1 MDLIVRVKEIKGTCP
16 VYSPG
21 DSIVIRNGYILDTKN
36 SAEVCMHSLG
46 SLMPYYIALS
56 RGIPPKSLGLSGPK
70 EGAAYLQCLDP
81 CELTGGGT
89 VIFEVSPV
97 GKNNS

>member
-1 MDLIVRVKEIKGTCP
+1 MDLIVTVREIKGVCP

-21 DSIVIRNGYILDTKN
+21 DSILIRDGYIIDTKN
-36 SAEVCMHSLG
+36 SSEVCMHSLG

-56 RGIPPKSLGLSGPK
+56 RGIPPYSLGLSGSQ
-70 EGAAYLQCLDP
+70 EGVAYLQCLDP

-89 VIFEVSPV
+89 VIFEISTQE
-97 GKNNS
+97 